1 MKRLLITGAAG
12 ALGKVARAG
21 VGHLAETIR
30 LTDIAEMAPAT
41 GNEEVVQADLSN
53 FDATR
58 DVIDGCD
65 GIVHLGGQPT
75 EGPWENVLNA
85 NIIGFYNVY
94 EAARQTGVKRIIF
107 ASSNHAI
114 GFHPRE
120 VTLDA
125 TARPRPDTLY
135 GVSKVYGEAL
145 ASLYHDKFGIETA
158 ILRIG
163 SCFPEPVD
171 HRMLATW
178 LSYSDFVRFI
188 ESAFT
193 SPRIGCPVVYGAS
206 ANREQLWD
214 NQLTSYIGWHPQDT
228 SEPHRARLDTE
239 KGKPGPNDPSLLHHG
254 GMFTSF
260 AHPDD

>member
-21 VGHLAETIR
+21 VGHLADTIR

-41 GNEEVVQADLSN
+41 GNEEVMQADVTD
-53 FDATR
+53 FDAIR
-58 DVIDGCD
+58 AVIDGCE

-75 EGPWENVLNA
+75 EGPWDKVLNG

-120 VTLDA
+120 KTLDA
-125 TARPRPDTLY
+125 NALPRPDTLY

-145 ASLYHDKFGIETA
+145 ASLYYDKFGIETA

-178 LSYSDFVRFI
+178 LSYDDFVRFI
-188 ESAFT
+188 EAAIT
-193 SPRIGCPVVYGAS
+193 SPRIGCPIVYGAS
-206 ANREQLWD
+206 DNREQLWD
-214 NQLTSYIGWHPQDT
+214 NQLTSYVGWHPQDT
-228 SEPHRARLDTE
+228 SEPHRARLDEE
-239 KGKPGPNDPSLLHHG
+239 KGKPASNDPSLLHHG

-260 AHPDD
+260 PHPDD